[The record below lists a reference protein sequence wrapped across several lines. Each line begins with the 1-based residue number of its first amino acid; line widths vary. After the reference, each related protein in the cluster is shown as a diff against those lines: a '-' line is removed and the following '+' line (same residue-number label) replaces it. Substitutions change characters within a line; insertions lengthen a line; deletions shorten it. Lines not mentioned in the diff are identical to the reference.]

1 MSMSDNS
8 YEVKIERPSSVTEL
22 VLERLRED
30 IIQDQFAMGAK
41 ISEAQLS
48 EYYGVTKAP
57 VRAATLRL
65 AGEGLLEVRPQSG
78 TYVFNPT
85 KKEVKALCEL
95 RVALETEA
103 LRLACIRDAEALAQR
118 FDTLTAKMEITIEED
133 DRIGYQYLDMQF
145 HDALFEIADSPML
158 FDTYRSKVVSR
169 ISALRFRF
177 SRLSAHHSE
186 SISQHKQ
193 LQAAIVD
200 DDHELAQEILRNH
213 VSYSE
218 FYYRKVIQN
227 PEE

>member
-1 MSMSDNS
+1 MSDHS

-85 KKEVKALCEL
+85 KKEVRALCEL

-103 LRLACIRDAEALAQR
+103 LRLAFERDAEALARR
-118 FDTLTAKMEITIEED
+118 FAVLTAKMETTIEED

-158 FDTYRSKVVSR
+158 FDTYQSKVVSR

-177 SRLSAHHSE
+177 SRLSAHHPE
-186 SISQHKQ
+186 SINQHKQ
-193 LQAAIVD
+193 LQEAIASG
-200 DDHELAQEILRNH
+200 DHELAQEILRKH

-218 FYYRKVIQN
+218 SYYSTVIQDTG
-227 PEE
+227 E